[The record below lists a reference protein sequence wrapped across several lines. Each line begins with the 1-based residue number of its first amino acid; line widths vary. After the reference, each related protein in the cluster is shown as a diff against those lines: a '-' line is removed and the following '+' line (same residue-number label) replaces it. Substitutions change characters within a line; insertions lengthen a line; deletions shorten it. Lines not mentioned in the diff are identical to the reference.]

1 MKLRQ
6 VCCDPRIVSV
16 DGARRVKRSAKYDL
30 FFDLLDTERL
40 WLPGHEDLQPLASRE
55 PATFR
60 LRTGPDREPQVQAK
74 LTGISTLVTPRAL
87 IPIAGRV
94 TDDFGIADLRLQRRW
109 RGEKDEAD
117 TTGTDHLHASA
128 GLPARVTDFETV
140 LDLPGDGFADGGDVL
155 TTRESVMI
163 GLSAR
168 TNKVGAEALQAC
180 LAKLGR
186 KSEIV
191 ATPEGVLHF
200 KTDCSLLD
208 DETGLSTARL
218 AKSDVFERFKQ
229 VIIPEGEEPAANALR
244 VNDVVMVGS
253 DFPRTIETLDKL
265 GYKVVPMKT
274 TEIGKIDAG
283 LSCMSLRWFDPAPIQ
298 SGP

>member
-1 MKLRQ
+1 MSQSRPVYQFNNIIVRTPSKSVVNGLRADDRGNPTFEGVKAEHDAYIAAMKDAGVKVTVLPALEAFPDSIFVEDPALVFTEGAILLR
-6 VCCDPRIVSV
+6 P
-16 DGARRVKRSAKYDL
+16 GAETRVKE
-30 FFDLLDTERL
+30 TPEI
-40 WLPGHEDLQPLASRE
+40 E
-55 PATFR
+55 PT
-60 LRTGPDREPQVQAK
+60 LRAM
-74 LTGISTLVTPRAL
+74 
-87 IPIAGRV
+87 
-94 TDDFGIADLRLQRRW
+94 
-109 RGEKDEAD
+109 
-117 TTGTDHLHASA
+117 
-128 GLPARVTDFETV
+128 FETV
-140 LDLPGDGFADGGDVL
+140 LDLPGEGFADGGDVL

-180 LAKLGR
+180 LTKLGR

-208 DETGLSTARL
+208 DETVLSTARL
-218 AKSDVFERFKQ
+218 AKSGAFERFKQ

-253 DFPRTIETLDKL
+253 DFPRTIEMLDKL

-283 LSCMSLRWFDPAPIQ
+283 LSCMSLRWF
-298 SGP
+298 SNTL